1 MEAKMKK
8 ALFTLMGLLAFTA
21 AHAADL
27 TPMPAKDA
35 AATAPAEAKPSETK
49 PAEAAAAPAETH
61 GTVAR
66 AIFTSAVKDREPTDT
81 LTNLTNDV
89 TNISFFTELQ
99 GLQGQTVTHRWEHN
113 DKVMAEVKFEV
124 GAARWRVFSS
134 KRLDPSWTGEWK
146 VSVVDA
152 NGSTLSAS
160 TFTYAAG
167 DKAAAPAAS
176 EPAAATSPAM
186 PAEPATTK

>member
-1 MEAKMKK
+1 MKK
-8 ALFTLMGLLAFTA
+8 VLFTLMGLLAFAA

-27 TPMPAKDA
+27 TPMPAGDA
-35 AATAPAEAKPSETK
+35 AAVKPAEAK
-49 PAEAAAAPAETH
+49 PAEAAAPAASQ

-66 AIFTSAVKDREPTDT
+66 AVFTSGVSDREPTDT
-81 LTNLTNDV
+81 ITTLTNDT
-89 TNISFFTELQ
+89 TNITFFTELQ
-99 GLQGQTVTHRWEHN
+99 GMQGQTVTHRWEHG
-113 DKVMAEVKFEV
+113 DKVMAEVKFDV
-124 GAARWRVFSS
+124 GGSRWRVFSS

-152 NGSTLSAS
+152 NGGTLSAS

-167 DKAAAPAAS
+167 EKAATPESA
-176 EPAAATSPAM
+176 PAAATPPAA

>member
-1 MEAKMKK
+1 MKK
-8 ALFTLMGLLAFTA
+8 ALFTLMGLLAFGA

-27 TPMPAKDA
+27 TPMSAKDA
-35 AATAPAEAKPSETK
+35 AAVTPAEAKPTDAK

-66 AIFTSAVKDREPTDT
+66 AIFTSSVKDREPTDT
-81 LTNLTNDV
+81 ISNLTNDA

-99 GLQGQTVTHRWEHN
+99 GLQGQTVTHRWEHDN
-113 DKVMAEVKFEV
+113 KVMAEVKFEV
-124 GAARWRVFSS
+124 GSARWRVFSS

-152 NGSTLSAS
+152 NGGTLSAS
-160 TFTYAAG
+160 TFTYAAS
-167 DKAAAPAAS
+167 DKAATPASA
-176 EPAAATSPAM
+176 PAAATSPAM